1 MLSNGRGV
9 VMNIKLPLCA
19 GIFFLL
25 AAAALYGQE
34 GSITRRAGEAFNN
47 DNFEEAK
54 ALYLN
59 ALKTD
64 PANMEI
70 YLNLG
75 YIYEYQRDFQT
86 AIGYYQKGLP
96 YADLKKGVFYLNMG
110 NAYYKAGDYAAA
122 EKMYTS
128 AAEGVPPLY
137 SAYLSR
143 AGVRVKN
150 SSYTGAISD
159 YQTYLVFV
167 PDTPKR
173 AKIEEILGLLQAEI
187 DAEETRRLTE
197 EARRLE
203 EEEKQRKLL
212 ESVLS
217 SLDSASTDT
226 KNLSAGTEDVE
237 TPEIELDIVE

>member
-1 MLSNGRGV
+1 
-9 VMNIKLPLCA
+9 
-19 GIFFLL
+19 
-25 AAAALYGQE
+25 
-34 GSITRRAGEAFNN
+34 
-47 DNFEEAK
+47 
-54 ALYLN
+54 
-59 ALKTD
+59 
-64 PANMEI
+64 
-70 YLNLG
+70 
-75 YIYEYQRDFQT
+75 
-86 AIGYYQKGLP
+86 
-96 YADLKKGVFYLNMG
+96 
-110 NAYYKAGDYAAA
+110 
-122 EKMYTS
+122 
-128 AAEGVPPLY
+128 
-137 SAYLSR
+137 
-143 AGVRVKN
+143 
-150 SSYTGAISD
+150 
-159 YQTYLVFV
+159 QTYLVFV